1 MTRNAS
7 LLWEDARSILY
18 QLRSRLL
25 LTYPKATLPRSIPRL
40 FLARLHGSATHGTCP
55 FRGGG
60 VRVHHTSKSI
70 RSNSE
75 LNCLEENSLLL
86 LYYILVN
93 RNDRNVCTTSN
104 RTIRRIAKKIGVE
117 AMCGGGRCV
126 ENDTTFVTGIAAT
139 GAINHPFNEAI
150 SPPR

>member
-1 MTRNAS
+1 M
-7 LLWEDARSILY
+7 
-18 QLRSRLL
+18 
-25 LTYPKATLPRSIPRL
+25 
-40 FLARLHGSATHGTCP
+40 
-55 FRGGG
+55 
-60 VRVHHTSKSI
+60 HHTSKSI

-93 RNDRNVCTTSN
+93 RNDRNVCTTSD

-117 AMCGGGRCV
+117 AMCDGGRCV
-126 ENDTTFVTGIAAT
+126 ENDTTLVTGIAAT

>member
-1 MTRNAS
+1 M
-7 LLWEDARSILY
+7 
-18 QLRSRLL
+18 
-25 LTYPKATLPRSIPRL
+25 
-40 FLARLHGSATHGTCP
+40 
-55 FRGGG
+55 
-60 VRVHHTSKSI
+60 HHTSKSI

-75 LNCLEENSLLL
+75 LNCLDEDSLLL
-86 LYYILVN
+86 LYRTLSMN
-93 RNDRNVCTTSN
+93 RNVCTTSD

-126 ENDTTFVTGIAAT
+126 ENDTTLVTGIAAT

>member
-1 MTRNAS
+1 M
-7 LLWEDARSILY
+7 
-18 QLRSRLL
+18 
-25 LTYPKATLPRSIPRL
+25 
-40 FLARLHGSATHGTCP
+40 
-55 FRGGG
+55 
-60 VRVHHTSKSI
+60 HHTSKSI

-75 LNCLEENSLLL
+75 LNCLDEDSLLL
-86 LYYILVN
+86 LYRTLSMN
-93 RNDRNVCTTSN
+93 RNVCTTSD

-117 AMCGGGRCV
+117 AICGGGRCV